1 MIVSCNLFVA
11 LFSLAWLS
19 ACTLVKLDEQTREYE
34 ASTVLVGRVETG
46 AHGDGAIVVGAYARE
61 GDRWHLAHQTLLH
74 EHGAYELIVP
84 RGEYVLFAYAD
95 RNGNGLFDT
104 GEPAARHAGGRS
116 VPASGSGMVGGLD
129 MVLGEPALAV
139 PRLVPAP
146 RESTQAGA
154 PIDLDAP
161 AFAAERGRA
170 GYWQPMDFF
179 YRHGGNVYFVE
190 PYDPAR
196 TPVLFV
202 HGAVGSPQDWRYQ
215 IERLDRSRY
224 QAWVFFYP
232 SGAAVE
238 SMSNLL
244 YWKLLNLQL
253 RYRYQ
258 RLLIVAHSMGG
269 LVVRR
274 FLLDNGA
281 NLPQVQRFV
290 TLSTPWAGEA
300 SADSGV
306 KLSPAVVP
314 SWRDMQPDGPFM
326 RSLFERRLPPQV
338 EYVLLFGHRG
348 APGLWRPN
356 NDGTVTLASQLRR
369 AAQEE
374 ARMVFGYDEDHS
386 SILVSPQVTSQLH
399 ALLDRHDA
407 ASPRGQLEV
416 RLVYA
421 GEQAQGL
428 PLLVLLPTDPPGPP
442 ITVALSLAE
451 GGARVGALAPGGYQ
465 AGVLADGFAVH
476 PKRQPVRIGTEGVT
490 ELAFQMR
497 AQGSLSGYVGE
508 DRTRPAGGFVAAHA
522 AARIR
527 SIRLSG
533 PGVERSLVPQADLG
547 TSEALRG
554 MLDGRDMAWGAGFS
568 FVDLPEGEYELVIE
582 ADRRPTHRSRHRVV
596 PGRSGVLLPIVLAP
610 ER

>member
-1 MIVSCNLFVA
+1 MVL
-11 LFSLAWLS
+11 LG
-19 ACTLVKLDEQTREYE
+19 ACTLAKLGEQTREYE

-46 AHGDGAIVVGAYARE
+46 AHDDGAIVVGAYARE
-61 GDRWHLAHQTLLH
+61 GDRWRLAHQTLLH
-74 EHGAYELIVP
+74 EHGGYELIVP
-84 RGEYVLFAYAD
+84 RGEYVLFAFAD

-104 GEPAARHAGGRS
+104 GEPAAQHAGGRN

-129 MVLGEPALAV
+129 MVLGEPALEP

-154 PIDLDAP
+154 PIGLDAA
-161 AFAAERGRA
+161 AFSAESGRE

-179 YRHGGNVYFVE
+179 RRHGGNVYFVE

-215 IERLDRSRY
+215 IEKLDRSRY

-314 SWRDMQPDGPFM
+314 SWRDMQPEGPFM

-374 ARMVFGYDEDHS
+374 ARMVFGYDEDHT
-386 SILVSPQVTSQLH
+386 SILVSPQVTTQLH
-399 ALLDRHDA
+399 ALLDRNDA
-407 ASPRGQLEV
+407 ASPRGQLDV

-428 PLLVLLPTDPPGPP
+428 PLLVLLPIDPPGPP
-442 ITVALSLAE
+442 VTVALSLAE
-451 GGARVGALAPGGYQ
+451 GGAHVGALAPGDYA
-465 AGVLADGFAVH
+465 AGALADGFAVR
-476 PKRQPVRIGTEGVT
+476 PQRQRVRIDPKGLA
-490 ELAFQMR
+490 ELSFQMH
-497 AQGSLSGYVGE
+497 AQGSLSGYVSE
-508 DRTRPAGGFVAAHA
+508 DREHPAGGYVAAHA
-522 AARIR
+522 APRIR
-527 SIRLSG
+527 SIRLIG
-533 PGVERSLVPQADLG
+533 PGVDRSLVPQPELG
-547 TSEALRG
+547 ASEAFTRL
-554 MLDGRDMAWGAGFS
+554 LDGHDMAWGAGFV

-582 ADRRPTHRSRHRVV
+582 ADRRPAHRSRHRVV